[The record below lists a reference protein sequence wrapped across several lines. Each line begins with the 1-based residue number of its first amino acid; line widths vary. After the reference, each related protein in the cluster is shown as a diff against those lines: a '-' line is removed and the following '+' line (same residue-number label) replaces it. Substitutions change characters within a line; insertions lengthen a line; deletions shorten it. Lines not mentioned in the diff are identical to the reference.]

1 MKRLFVLACV
11 LVASPARAQHFEVA
25 PLTLAGY
32 TSAPSIDPKADWR
45 DQLDLDSVDL
55 LNFLVRVH
63 DALGIEI
70 PEEDYP
76 KLSSLERCVEYLA
89 ARAGRA

>member
-1 MKRLFVLACV
+1 MSTIDERAIRETVL
-11 LVASPARAQHFEVA
+11 RALRTVA
-25 PLTLAGY
+25 PEVDPTLL
-32 TSAPSIDPKADWR
+32 DPKVDWR

-63 DALGIEI
+63 EALGIDI

-89 ARAGRA
+89 ARAGKA

>member
-1 MKRLFVLACV
+1 MSAVDEQRIRETVL
-11 LVASPARAQHFEVA
+11 RALRTVA
-25 PLTLAGY
+25 PEVDPA
-32 TSAPSIDPKADWR
+32 SIDPKADWR

-63 DALGIEI
+63 DALGIDI

-89 ARAGRA
+89 ARAGKA

>member
-1 MKRLFVLACV
+1 MSTIDEPAIRETVL
-11 LVASPARAQHFEVA
+11 RALRTVA
-25 PLTLAGY
+25 PEVDPTLL
-32 TSAPSIDPKADWR
+32 DPKVDWR

-63 DALGIEI
+63 EALGIDI

-89 ARAGRA
+89 ARAGKA

>member
-1 MKRLFVLACV
+1 VSTADQQAIRETVLRV
-11 LVASPARAQHFEVA
+11 LRTIAPEVDPA
-25 PLTLAGY
+25 
-32 TSAPSIDPKADWR
+32 SIDPKVDWR

-63 DALGIEI
+63 EALGVDI

-76 KLSSLERCVEYLA
+76 KLSSLERCVAYLA
-89 ARAGRA
+89 ARAGEG

>member
-1 MKRLFVLACV
+1 VSTADQQAIRETVLRV
-11 LVASPARAQHFEVA
+11 LRTIAPEVDPA
-25 PLTLAGY
+25 
-32 TSAPSIDPKADWR
+32 SIDPKVDWR

-63 DALGIEI
+63 EALGVDI

-76 KLSSLERCVEYLA
+76 KLSSLERCVAYLA
-89 ARAGRA
+89 ARAGKG

>member
-1 MKRLFVLACV
+1 MSTADQQAIRETVLRV
-11 LVASPARAQHFEVA
+11 LRTIAPEVDPA
-25 PLTLAGY
+25 
-32 TSAPSIDPKADWR
+32 SIDPKVDWR

-63 DALGIEI
+63 EALGVDI

-76 KLSSLERCVEYLA
+76 KLSSLERCVAYLA
-89 ARAGRA
+89 PRAGKG

>member
-1 MKRLFVLACV
+1 VSTADEQAIRETVLRV
-11 LVASPARAQHFEVA
+11 LRTVA
-25 PLTLAGY
+25 PEVDPG
-32 TSAPSIDPKADWR
+32 SIDPKADWR

>member
-1 MKRLFVLACV
+1 VSPIDERGIREAVL
-11 LVASPARAQHFEVA
+11 RALRTVA
-25 PLTLAGY
+25 PEVD
-32 TSAPSIDPKADWR
+32 PVSIDPKADWR

-63 DALGIEI
+63 EALGIDI

-89 ARAGRA
+89 ARAAKA

>member
-1 MKRLFVLACV
+1 MSAVDERGIRETVLRV
-11 LVASPARAQHFEVA
+11 LRTVA
-25 PLTLAGY
+25 PEVDTA
-32 TSAPSIDPKADWR
+32 SIDPKADWR
-45 DQLDLDSVDL
+45 EQLDLDSVDL

-63 DALGIEI
+63 EALGIDI

-89 ARAGRA
+89 ARAGKV

>member
-1 MKRLFVLACV
+1 VSAVDEQGIRETVL
-11 LVASPARAQHFEVA
+11 RALRTVA
-25 PLTLAGY
+25 PEVDPA
-32 TSAPSIDPKADWR
+32 SIDPKVDWR

-63 DALGIEI
+63 EALGVDI

-76 KLSSLERCVEYLA
+76 KLSSLERCVAYLA
-89 ARAGRA
+89 ARAGKG

>member
-1 MKRLFVLACV
+1 MSTADQQAIRETVLRV
-11 LVASPARAQHFEVA
+11 LRTIAPEVDPA
-25 PLTLAGY
+25 
-32 TSAPSIDPKADWR
+32 SIDPKVDWR

-63 DALGIEI
+63 EALGVDI

-76 KLSSLERCVEYLA
+76 KLSSLERCVAYLA
-89 ARAGRA
+89 ARAGKG

>member
-1 MKRLFVLACV
+1 MLRTIAPEVD
-11 LVASPARAQHFEVA
+11 PA
-25 PLTLAGY
+25 
-32 TSAPSIDPKADWR
+32 SIDPKVDWR

-63 DALGIEI
+63 EALGVDI

-76 KLSSLERCVEYLA
+76 KLSSLERCVVYLA
-89 ARAGRA
+89 ARAGKG

>member
-1 MKRLFVLACV
+1 MSRADEQAIRETVLRV
-11 LVASPARAQHFEVA
+11 LRTIAPEVDPA
-25 PLTLAGY
+25 
-32 TSAPSIDPKADWR
+32 SIDPKVDWR

-63 DALGIEI
+63 EALGVDI

-76 KLSSLERCVEYLA
+76 KLSSLERCVAYLA
-89 ARAGRA
+89 ARAGKG

>member
-1 MKRLFVLACV
+1 VSAVDEQRIRETVLRV
-11 LVASPARAQHFEVA
+11 FRTVA
-25 PLTLAGY
+25 PEVDPA
-32 TSAPSIDPKADWR
+32 SIDPKADWR

-55 LNFLVRVH
+55 LNFLMRVH
-63 DALGIEI
+63 EALGIDI

-89 ARAGRA
+89 ARAGKA

>member
-1 MKRLFVLACV
+1 VSTADQQAIRETVLRV
-11 LVASPARAQHFEVA
+11 LRTIAPEVDPA
-25 PLTLAGY
+25 
-32 TSAPSIDPKADWR
+32 SIDPKVDWR

-63 DALGIEI
+63 EALGVDI

-76 KLSSLERCVEYLA
+76 KLSSLERCVAYLA
-89 ARAGRA
+89 PRAGKG

>member
-1 MKRLFVLACV
+1 VSTADQQAIRETVLRV
-11 LVASPARAQHFEVA
+11 LRTIAPEVDPA
-25 PLTLAGY
+25 
-32 TSAPSIDPKADWR
+32 SIDPNVDWR

-63 DALGIEI
+63 EALGVDI

-76 KLSSLERCVEYLA
+76 KLSSLERCVAYLA
-89 ARAGRA
+89 ARAGKG